1 MKNKQEKLP
10 GGNLYASRKADY
22 IPAAFEAVPVNHKAS
37 PINQKALA
45 LMRMYGKAT
54 GALISIYDHN
64 FMPIPEQSEEI
75 LCKKNICLFCLKY
88 REHIEAKNLSDLSAN
103 PCRDMHINALRES
116 HRYGGSYIYGCS
128 LGFMFWTSP
137 LFFNKQFSGA
147 ILGSGISGAGKEE
160 ICSRMY
166 QMCGKAESKAAIR
179 ELVSQ
184 FPQGGPQKIKAH
196 AELTLRCAQS
206 LSAGSGDR
214 YESMKRRSRQQ
225 MVLSAKIIE
234 LKKQYPPG
242 SARPVYPL
250 DKERKLLKAFHRSDT
265 ELGLKILNE
274 ILATLFFAYP
284 DQVKH
289 IQYRAMELAV
299 LLSRIDT
306 GPGSIT
312 KGMLETKNQHI
323 KMIRDADTIED
334 LFDIMNRIAEQLAD
348 QIAGFHGI
356 NHASALKKAE
366 RYILDNFTRKISLD
380 EIAGDSGFS
389 APYFSTIFKEEMGEN
404 LSSYLNRLRVLKAG
418 YMLTDSN
425 YSLSKIAHACGFE
438 DQSWFS
444 KIFKSYTGIS
454 PGKYRSQG
462 GKQIHGIPPTGF
474 SGDYLK
480 LLKEKQEHDN

>member
-1 MKNKQEKLP
+1 MKSKQEKLP
-10 GGNLYASRKADY
+10 GRNLNASR
-22 IPAAFEAVPVNHKAS
+22 EAGLGTVTVNHKAS
-37 PINQKALA
+37 PIHLKALA
-45 LMRMYGKAT
+45 LMRMYGRAT
-54 GALISIYDHN
+54 GALISIHDHN
-64 FMPIPEQSEEI
+64 FMPIPEQFEEM
-75 LCKKNICLFCLKY
+75 LCQKNICLFCLKY
-88 REHIEAKNLSDLSAN
+88 REHIEVKNIAGLMAN

-137 LFFNKQFSGA
+137 LFHNKQFSGA
-147 ILGSGISGAGKEE
+147 IMGSGICGAPKEE

-166 QMCGKAESKAAIR
+166 QMCGKAESKTAIR
-179 ELVSQ
+179 KLLSQ
-184 FPQGGPQKIKAH
+184 FPQGVPQKIKAH
-196 AELTLRCAQS
+196 AELTLLCAQS
-206 LSAGSGDR
+206 LSAGSGGK
-214 YESMKRRSRQQ
+214 YETMKRRSKQQ

-242 SARPVYPL
+242 SARPAYPL
-250 DKERKLLKAFHRSDT
+250 DKERKLLKAFHRGDT
-265 ELGLKILNE
+265 ELGLKTLNE
-274 ILATLFFAYP
+274 ILASLFFSYP
-284 DQVKH
+284 DQLSN

-306 GPGSIT
+306 GPGLIT
-312 KGMLETKNQHI
+312 RAAIETKNNHI
-323 KMIRDADTIED
+323 KLIREAGAIED
-334 LFDIMNRIAEQLAD
+334 LFDIMNRIAEQLSD
-348 QIAGFHGI
+348 KIIGFREI

-366 RYILDNFTRKISLD
+366 RYILDNFTRKISLE

-418 YMLTDSN
+418 FMLTDSN
-425 YSLSKIAHACGFE
+425 YSLSKIARACGFE

-462 GKQIHGIPPTGF
+462 GKQNNGIPSIGF

-480 LLKEKQEHDN
+480 LLKEKQ